1 MRLLIEDTGQ
11 GGRYDIDA
19 LKTFSLIIYENVK
32 NQGIL
37 WEKDE
42 NTMSKTHR
50 VKSVTTI
57 LLKNQ

>member
-19 LKTFSLIIYENVK
+19 LKTFSLIINENVK

-50 VKSVTTI
+50 V
-57 LLKNQ
+57 